1 MDKIITYQKE
11 VLRALSG
18 RVNEFYLAGGT
29 ALSLF
34 YFRHRLSVDL
44 DFFSQNFSYPDIERI
59 AVYLESA
66 LKKKVELKGQN
77 LGGKI
82 AKMAVYSVH
91 FTAKDSLKIDFVEDT
106 VKLLAKTK
114 TVDGINILS
123 LEDIY
128 MRKLYALAG
137 MVKTLDDAGRED
149 FIGGRADAKDLYDV
163 YFLSHTFMPLSK
175 FTAKYCNQIMREA
188 VIKWFRTYDR
198 MTMTD
203 GLLGLKTNRA
213 VDYKAIE
220 RHFKKETD
228 RILDH
233 ELDGL

>member
-1 MDKIITYQKE
+1 MDKIIIYQKE

-18 RVNEFYLAGGT
+18 KINEFYLAGGT

-44 DFFSQNFSYPDIERI
+44 DFFSQNFSYLDIERI
-59 AVYLESA
+59 AEYLESA
-66 LKKKVELKGQN
+66 LKKKVELKGQS

-82 AKMAVYSVH
+82 AKMAVYNVH

-128 MRKLYALAG
+128 LRKLYALAG
-137 MVKTLDDAGRED
+137 MVKTLDDTGREG
-149 FIGGRADAKDLYDV
+149 FLGGRADAKDLYDV

-175 FTAKYCNQIMREA
+175 FTVKYCNQIMREA

-203 GLLGLKTNRA
+203 GLLGLKTNQA

-220 RHFKKETD
+220 MHFKKETD

>member
-1 MDKIITYQKE
+1 MDKIIIYQRE

-34 YFRHRLSVDL
+34 YFRHRLSIDL

-59 AVYLESA
+59 AAYLESA
-66 LKKKVELKGQN
+66 LKKKVELKGQH

-82 AKMAVYSVH
+82 AKMAVYNVH
-91 FTAKDSLKIDFVEDT
+91 FTAKDSFKIDFVEDT

-128 MRKLYALAG
+128 LRKLYALAG
-137 MVKTLDDAGRED
+137 MVKTFDDAGRED

-163 YFLSHTFMPLSK
+163 YFLSRTFMPLSK
-175 FTAKYCNQIMREA
+175 FTAKYCDQIMREA

-198 MTMTD
+198 MVMTD
-203 GLLGLKTNRA
+203 GLLGLKTDQA

-220 RHFKKETD
+220 KHFKKETD